1 MNWQTALKA
10 SVAALAA
17 FWGGLEPLLQA
28 LIIFMVLDILTG
40 VMAAA
45 AAKTVSSETSYKGM
59 AKKAI
64 VLLLVGA
71 AYTLDANTG
80 LQVAGVQVHLAQ
92 VVTGFYVMHEGL
104 SILENAAQAGL
115 PIPKPLK
122 DALLKVGNGVEAVS
136 THG

>member
-45 AAKTVSSETSYKGM
+45 AARTVSSEVSYRGM
-59 AKKAI
+59 TKKAI
-64 VLLLVGA
+64 VLLLAGA
-71 AYTLDANTG
+71 ATALDANTG
-80 LQVAGVQVHLAQ
+80 LQFGGVQVS
-92 VVTGFYVMHEGL
+92 FNP
-104 SILENAAQAGL
+104 S
-115 PIPKPLK
+115 
-122 DALLKVGNGVEAVS
+122 
-136 THG
+136 